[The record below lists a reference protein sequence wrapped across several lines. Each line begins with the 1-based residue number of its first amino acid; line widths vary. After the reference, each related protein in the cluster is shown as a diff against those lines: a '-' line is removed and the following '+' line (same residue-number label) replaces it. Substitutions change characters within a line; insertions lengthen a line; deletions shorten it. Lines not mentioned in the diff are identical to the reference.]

1 MLALRIMGAVFV
13 GTLIAFVLGAAFDYY
28 RIVSNMATDN
38 LNFLFP
44 AISALGGLLGSFA
57 ASMIAAGGS
66 RGSATVRDGKT
77 VPRTGTGKI
86 TGAEVPGMP
95 TFDFSNTA
103 QPGSA
108 KLDASRPV
116 TPPKEETRL

>member
-1 MLALRIMGAVFV
+1 MQALRIMGAVFV

-57 ASMIAAGGS
+57 ASMIASGGS
-66 RGSATVRDGKT
+66 RAGTAVRGSRVPPVATSKGA
-77 VPRTGTGKI
+77 
-86 TGAEVPGMP
+86 GAEVPGMP

-108 KLDASRPV
+108 KLDATRPV
-116 TPPKEETRL
+116 TPSKEETRL